1 MSRFTNL
8 LQETLSIIN
17 EQDPTMD
24 PSAMPADHEM
34 LPPAPPSGAVSQ
46 ADKEDIEMPEE
57 TDLRQEEI
65 YLVDL
70 ARRLFLYG
78 LNSERSEINDEDF
91 AKIAQKVTDSNADEL
106 KAVMERLIR
115 DNQIETGL

>member
-1 MSRFTNL
+1 
-8 LQETLSIIN
+8 
-17 EQDPTMD
+17 MD
-24 PSAMPADHEM
+24 PAAMPADPAM
-34 LPPAPPSGAVSQ
+34 LPPAPPAGAVSQ